1 MILPISIGVGLMAG
15 AILVF
20 AAQEGRIR
28 DAIGGI
34 VLAVLVA
41 VSMALALALTGCTS
55 APSGEWVN
63 IPTGFSDYPET
74 ITPLSQAGCDGR

>member
-15 AILVF
+15 AILAF

-41 VSMALALALTGCTS
+41 VSMALALALTGCAST
-55 APSGEWVN
+55 GEFYN
-63 IPTGFSDYPET
+63 IPVDFGAYPST
-74 ITPLSQAGCDGR
+74 VAPLSGCDGR